1 MADTKPTTKKK
12 VVVVKKKPTTETPK
26 SYSEEDRK
34 ALMDFARNHGDA
46 IRAAVRQEQQR
57 DTNAARDVTKIPIN
71 KSDFKSANHD
81 SSMGANVFTGVS
93 RADKDIIQSEL
104 ARAIREGNGPQQYDP
119 ETSLT
124 GRRQVEND
132 LSYFQDVGDTEAARM
147 WGDFKDVWNKGLKGE
162 RLPTTKERD
171 TMIKDFETPVAK
183 TVYSGE
189 AKPELLRKKEALEN
203 KKESLEEKL
212 DEFKYEHPENTEEI
226 NKMSGE
232 ITDVEKQLQE
242 VRSQLPAID
251 LSAGTSRKQQFDSQ
265 LKAYQDRL
273 LELTRELEKNS
284 HSERLLNEK
293 ANIEANIKALV
304 NQKNTYV
311 PSKGQDSLFTNYG
324 RNPGKWSMTVD
335 DLKFFMRQK
344 GLTDAQIEG
353 VIAQRFPTPPSG
365 DMSITAQD
373 VWECARKVPS
383 LAQENFKQ
391 QNAQQLAV
399 NKRLDNGFNSPRN
412 AMFNYLGMHPEL
424 IEAAVPAY
432 MAVKNIKVPGDA
444 FVQLRKEIVNA
455 AKEAFGAGKGR
466 ADEFNAIKHNLT
478 SRQSLEG
485 GTAEERVDKAL
496 GPLFNPFI
504 KEFLVNYNDPGTNAG
519 VTPLVQGATVEQEV
533 AGTGDGDGDGDG
545 ESGDLS
551 APIMKNSDASFVNDT
566 QDAADEK
573 KKENY
578 TASDGVMNTE
588 YLQGGMPPTQTPLT
602 RAEAEANLLQQKI
615 DTLTSAVEE
624 LNKQA
629 GIASDHGKKNE
640 AKELW
645 IQAGKYEEIL
655 KDLTALKEKLMKE
668 HEAELYKR
676 EHPDQPAPYEGESL
690 TEQEKNFLN
699 NFLADTAPVRS
710 VSISGP
716 EEKGSEKVGKIPEV
730 TAGLSGFQKEGQ
742 DAILRTLQG
751 ASSQS
756 GTPLG
761 DVVSGYAD
769 GNTKEGFTNNNTYEG
784 VDEAIKKQQAKNLL
798 SSVIRGINSQT
809 GMTSD

>member
-1 MADTKPTTKKK
+1 MADTNDTKPKKK
-12 VVVVKKKPTTETPK
+12 VVVVKKKPTTEK

-34 ALMDFARNHGDA
+34 KLMDFARNHGDA
-46 IRAAVRQEQQR
+46 IQTAVRQEQR
-57 DTNAARDVTKIPIN
+57 KDTDAARDVTKVPLH
-71 KSDFKSANHD
+71 KSDFKAANHD

-132 LSYFQDVGDTEAARM
+132 LSYFQDVGDTDAAG
-147 WGDFKDVWNKGLKGE
+147 WWKDFEDVWNKGIKGE

-171 TMIKDFETPVAK
+171 TMLKDFETPVAK
-183 TVYSGE
+183 TVYSGVVNL
-189 AKPELLRKKEALEN
+189 ELHKKKEALEN
-203 KKESLEEKL
+203 RKKNLEEEL
-212 DEFKYEHPENTEEI
+212 DENPEKTELKDEI
-226 NKMSGE
+226 A
-232 ITDVEKQLQE
+232 DVEKQLQE
-242 VRSQLPAID
+242 VRSQLPAVE

-265 LKAYQDRL
+265 LKAYKDRL
-273 LELTRELEKNS
+273 NELAGEIYKNP
-284 HSERLLNEK
+284 HSERLLNERE
-293 ANIEANIKALV
+293 NIRANIKALES
-304 NQKNTYV
+304 QRDIYA
-311 PSKGQDSLFTNYG
+311 PRKGQDSLITNYG
-324 RNPGKWSMTVD
+324 QNTGKWSMTVR
-335 DLKFFMRQK
+335 DLKTFMEDK
-344 GLTDAQIEG
+344 GLTPQQVGE
-353 VIAQRFPTPPSG
+353 VIAQRFPTPPSD
-365 DMSITAQD
+365 DMSITSQD
-373 VWECARKVPS
+373 VWECAHLVPQ
-383 LAQENFKQ
+383 LAQETFKKN
-391 QNAQQLAV
+391 NAQQLEV
-399 NKRLDNGFNSPRN
+399 NKKLEEQFHSPRQ

-424 IEAAVPAY
+424 IEGAVPAY

-444 FVQLRKEIVNA
+444 FAQLKKEIVTA

-466 ADEFNAIKHNLT
+466 ADEFHKTKSNLI
-478 SRQSLEG
+478 SQQSLEK
-485 GTAEERVDKAL
+485 GTIQERVDKAL
-496 GPLFNPFI
+496 GPLFDPFI
-504 KEFLVNYNDPGTNAG
+504 KEFLVNYNDPSTNAG
-519 VTPLVQGATVEQEV
+519 VTPLVQGATVETEV
-533 AGTGDGDGDGDG
+533 ASDGGEGDG
-545 ESGDLS
+545 EEGSGELS
-551 APIMKNSDASFVNDT
+551 APLLKNSDASFVNAT

-573 KKENY
+573 KKESY
-578 TASDGVMNTE
+578 TSSDGVMNVE
-588 YLQGGMPPTQTPLT
+588 HLPGGMPQTQTPLT
-602 RAEAEANLLQQKI
+602 RAEAQANLLQQKI

-624 LNKQA
+624 LDKQA

-645 IQAGKYEEIL
+645 GQVGKYEEIL

-690 TEQEKNFLN
+690 TEQEKKFLN
-699 NFLADTAPVRS
+699 GFLADSAPIRS

-769 GNTKEGFTNNNTYEG
+769 GNTEEGFTDNNTYEG
-784 VDEAIKKQQAKNLL
+784 VDEAIKRQQAKNLL
-798 SSVIRGINSQT
+798 SSVLRGINSQT

>member
-1 MADTKPTTKKK
+1 MADTNDTKPKKR
-12 VVVVKKKPTTETPK
+12 VVVVKKKPTTEK

-34 ALMDFARNHGDA
+34 ALMEFARNHGDA
-46 IRAAVRQEQQR
+46 IQAAVRQAQQQ
-57 DTNAARDVTKIPIN
+57 DTNAARDMGKIPIN
-71 KSDFKSANHD
+71 KSDFKAANAD

-132 LSYFQDVGDTEAARM
+132 LSYFQDVGDTTAAGT
-147 WGDFKDVWNKGLKGE
+147 WGDFEDIWNKGIKGE

-171 TMIKDFETPVAK
+171 TMMKDFETPVEK
-183 TVYSGE
+183 TTYKSE
-189 AKPELLRKKEALEN
+189 ADPELLSKKEALEN
-203 KKESLEEKL
+203 RKRNLEEEL
-212 DEFKYEHPENTEEI
+212 DENPEKTELKDQI
-226 NKMSGE
+226 V
-232 ITDVEKQLQE
+232 DVEKQLQE
-242 VRSQLPAID
+242 VRRQLPAID

-273 LELTRELEKNS
+273 LELAGEIKKNPN
-284 HSERLLNEK
+284 SERLLNES
-293 ANIEANIKALV
+293 ANIEANIKALQ

-311 PSKGQDSLFTNYG
+311 PRKGQDSLITNYG
-324 RNPGKWSMTVD
+324 HSSGKWSMTVG
-335 DLKFFMRQK
+335 DLKLFMKEK
-344 GLTDAQIEG
+344 GLTDNQIEE
-353 VIAQRFPTPPSG
+353 VIAQRFPTPPSD

-373 VWECARKVPS
+373 VWECAHVVPQ
-383 LAQENFKQ
+383 LAQKTFQKN
-391 QNAQQLAV
+391 NAQQLEV
-399 NKRLDNGFNSPRN
+399 NKRLDNGYNSPRN
-412 AMFNYLGMHPEL
+412 AMFNYLGIHPEL
-424 IEAAVPAY
+424 IEKAVPAY

-444 FVQLRKEIVNA
+444 FAQLKKEIVNA

-466 ADEFNAIKHNLT
+466 ADEFNKIKHDLT
-478 SRQSLEG
+478 SRQSLES

-504 KEFLVNYNDPGTNAG
+504 KEFLVNYNDPSTNAG
-519 VTPLVQGATVEQEV
+519 VTPLVQGATVETEV
-533 AGTGDGDGDGDG
+533 ASDGSEGDG
-545 ESGDLS
+545 EGGSGELS
-551 APIMKNSDASFVNDT
+551 APLLKNSDASFVNDT

-573 KKENY
+573 KKESY
-578 TASDGVMNTE
+578 TASDGVMNVE
-588 YLQGGMPPTQTPLT
+588 HLPGGMPPTQTPLT
-602 RAEAEANLLQQKI
+602 RAEAQANLLQQKI

-624 LNKQA
+624 LDKQA

-645 IQAGKYEEIL
+645 GQVGKYEEIL

-699 NFLADTAPVRS
+699 GFLADSAPIRS

-716 EEKGSEKVGKIPEV
+716 EEKGAEKVGKIPEV

-769 GNTKEGFTNNNTYEG
+769 GNTEEGFTDNNTYEG
-784 VDEAIKKQQAKNLL
+784 VDEAIKRQKAKNLL
-798 SSVIRGINSQT
+798 SSVLRGINSQT

>member
-1 MADTKPTTKKK
+1 MADTNDTKPKKK
-12 VVVVKKKPTTETPK
+12 VVVVKKKPTTEK

-34 ALMDFARNHGDA
+34 KLMDFARNHGDA
-46 IRAAVRQEQQR
+46 IQAAVRQEQR
-57 DTNAARDVTKIPIN
+57 KDTDAARDVTKVPLH
-71 KSDFKSANHD
+71 KSDFKAANHD

-132 LSYFQDVGDTEAARM
+132 LSYFQDVGDTDAAG
-147 WGDFKDVWNKGLKGE
+147 WWKDFEDVWNKGIKGE

-171 TMIKDFETPVAK
+171 TMLKDFETPVAK
-183 TVYSGE
+183 TVYSGVVNL
-189 AKPELLRKKEALEN
+189 ELHKKKEALEN
-203 KKESLEEKL
+203 RKKNLEEEL
-212 DEFKYEHPENTEEI
+212 DENPEKTELKDEI
-226 NKMSGE
+226 A
-232 ITDVEKQLQE
+232 DVEKQLQE
-242 VRSQLPAID
+242 VRSQLPAVE

-265 LKAYQDRL
+265 LKAYKDRL
-273 LELTRELEKNS
+273 NELSGEIYKNP
-284 HSERLLNEK
+284 HSERLLNERE
-293 ANIEANIKALV
+293 NIRANIKALES
-304 NQKNTYV
+304 QRDIYA
-311 PSKGQDSLFTNYG
+311 PRKGQDSLITNYG
-324 RNPGKWSMTVD
+324 QNTGKWSMTVR
-335 DLKFFMRQK
+335 DLKTFMEDK
-344 GLTDAQIEG
+344 GLTPQQVGE
-353 VIAQRFPTPPSG
+353 VIAQRFPTPPS
-365 DMSITAQD
+365 DDTSITAQD
-373 VWECARKVPS
+373 VWECAHLVPQ
-383 LAQENFKQ
+383 LAQETFKKN
-391 QNAQQLAV
+391 NAAQLEV
-399 NKRLDNGFNSPRN
+399 NKQLERNFGSPKT
-412 AMFNYLGMHPEL
+412 AMFSYLGMHPEL
-424 IEAAVPAY
+424 IENAVPAY
-432 MAVKNIKVPGDA
+432 MAVKNIETPADA
-444 FVQLRKEIVNA
+444 FAKLKKEIINA
-455 AKEAFGAGKGR
+455 ARETFGEGKGR
-466 ADEFNAIKHNLT
+466 ADEFKQKKWDLISH
-478 SRQSLEG
+478 QSLEE
-485 GTAEERVDKAL
+485 GTAEERADKHL
-496 GPLFNPFI
+496 GPLFNDFI

-519 VTPLVQGATVEQEV
+519 VTPLVQGATVETEV
-533 AGTGDGDGDGDG
+533 ASDSGEGDG
-545 ESGDLS
+545 EDGSGELS
-551 APIMKNSDASFVNDT
+551 APLLKNSDASFVNDT

-573 KKENY
+573 KKESY
-578 TASDGVMNTE
+578 TASDGVMNVE
-588 YLQGGMPPTQTPLT
+588 HLPGGMPPTQTPLT
-602 RAEAEANLLQQKI
+602 RAEAHANLLQQKI

-690 TEQEKNFLN
+690 TEQEKDFLN
-699 NFLADTAPVRS
+699 NFLRETAPIRS

-769 GNTKEGFTNNNTYEG
+769 GNTEEGFTDNNHYEG
-784 VDEAIKKQQAKNLL
+784 VDEAIKRQQAKNLL
-798 SSVIRGINSQT
+798 SSVLRGINSQT

>member
-1 MADTKPTTKKK
+1 MADTNDTKPKKK
-12 VVVVKKKPTTETPK
+12 VVVVKKKPTTGETK

-46 IRAAVRQEQQR
+46 IRAAVRGEQLR
-57 DTNAARDVTKIPIN
+57 DTNAARNMDKIPIN
-71 KSDFKSANHD
+71 KSDFKAANHD

-132 LSYFQDVGDTEAARM
+132 LSYFQDVGDTEAAGT
-147 WGDFKDVWNKGLKGE
+147 WSDFEDVWKKGLKGE
-162 RLPTTKERD
+162 RLPATKERD
-171 TMIKDFETPVAK
+171 TMLKDFETPYKGNVDPA
-183 TVYSGE
+183 
-189 AKPELLRKKEALEN
+189 LLREKAALEYRKSN
-203 KKESLEEKL
+203 LEEEL
-212 DEFKYEHPENTEEI
+212 SENPKRTELKDQIAE
-226 NKMSGE
+226 
-232 ITDVEKQLQE
+232 VEKQLKGI
-242 VRSQLPAID
+242 RSKLPAVD
-251 LSAGTSRKQQFDSQ
+251 LQGGRSSKERIEGQ
-265 LKAYQDRL
+265 LKESEDRL
-273 LELTRELEKNS
+273 NELAGEIEKNP
-284 HSERLLNEK
+284 HSERLLVEK
-293 ANIEANIKALV
+293 EKLKAKIDDLQR
-304 NQKNTYV
+304 QKESYV
-311 PSKGQDSLFTNYG
+311 PRKGQDSLITNYG
-324 RNPGKWSMTVD
+324 KNPGKWSMTVL
-335 DLKFFMRQK
+335 DLKNFMQDK
-344 GLTDAQIEG
+344 GLTPYQIGE
-353 VIAQRFPTPPSG
+353 VIAQRFPTPPSD

-373 VWECARKVPS
+373 VWECAHLVP
-383 LAQENFKQ
+383 QMVQTNFKNE
-391 QNAQQLAV
+391 NAAQLEV
-399 NKRLDNGFNSPRN
+399 NKILERNFGSPKN
-412 AMFNYLGMHPEL
+412 VMFNYLGMHPEL
-424 IEAAVPAY
+424 IENAVPAY
-432 MAVKNIKVPGDA
+432 MSVKNIKVPGDA
-444 FVQLRKEIVNA
+444 FAQLKKEIVNA

-466 ADEFNAIKHNLT
+466 ADEFNEIKHKLT
-478 SRQSLEG
+478 SQQSLEK
-485 GTAEERVDKAL
+485 GTANERAERAYK
-496 GPLFNPFI
+496 PLLEPFV
-504 KEFLVNYNDPGTNAG
+504 KEFLMNYNDPSTNAG
-519 VTPLVQGATVEQEV
+519 VTPLVQGATVETEV
-533 AGTGDGDGDGDG
+533 ASDGGEGDG
-545 ESGDLS
+545 EGGSGDLS
-551 APIMKNSDASFVNDT
+551 APLLKNSDASFVNDT
-566 QDAADEK
+566 QDAVDEK
-573 KKENY
+573 KKESY
-578 TASDGVMNTE
+578 TSSDGVMNVE
-588 YLQGGMPPTQTPLT
+588 HLPGGMPPTQTPLT
-602 RAEAEANLLQQKI
+602 RAEAHANLLQQKI

-690 TEQEKNFLN
+690 TEQEKDFLN
-699 NFLADTAPVRS
+699 NFLGETAPIRS

-716 EEKGSEKVGKIPEV
+716 EEKGAEKVGKIPEV

-769 GNTKEGFTNNNTYEG
+769 GNTEEGFTDNNTYEG
-784 VDEAIKKQQAKNLL
+784 VDEAIKRQQAKNLL